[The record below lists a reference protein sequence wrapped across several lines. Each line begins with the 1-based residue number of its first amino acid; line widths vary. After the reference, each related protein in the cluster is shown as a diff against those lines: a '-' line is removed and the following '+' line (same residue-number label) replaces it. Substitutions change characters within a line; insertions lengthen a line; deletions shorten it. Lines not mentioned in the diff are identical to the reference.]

1 MLKYLGQLLD
11 CLDKD
16 RPAVLFNIRNARQV
30 WGRLGNIIWR
40 ERSEPA
46 VLAKFYRAVIQA
58 VLFFWGGDLGVV
70 GANGTEAGRTSCGV
84 LATGDEV
91 EEKKAE
97 GRFVAEGGG
106 RKSTSG
112 SRDTTA
118 PYLLGQE
125 AGDSGRMGGLTAYIQ
140 CMHEG

>member
-1 MLKYLGQLLD
+1 MEGEV
-11 CLDKD
+11 
-16 RPAVLFNIRNARQV
+16 RT
-30 WGRLGNIIWR
+30 GRLGEVLSCGNTGG
-40 ERSEPA
+40 A
-46 VLAKFYRAVIQA
+46 V
-58 VLFFWGGDLGVV
+58 FWGGDLGVV